1 MMAHAKILK
10 TYWVEA
16 LKTVVYVIN
25 RSPLVPL
32 QDDIP
37 QRVWKGK
44 DMSYRYLRVFNCLA
58 YVHIAK
64 DQKGE
69 T

>member
-1 MMAHAKILK
+1 MMAHAKISK

-25 RSPLVPL
+25 GSHLVPL

-37 QRVWKGK
+37 QRVWTRK
-44 DMSYRYLRVFNCLA
+44 DVPY
-58 YVHIAK
+58 
-64 DQKGE
+64 
-69 T
+69 

>member
-37 QRVWKGK
+37 QRVWTRK
-44 DMSYRYLRVFNCLA
+44 DVPY
-58 YVHIAK
+58 
-64 DQKGE
+64 
-69 T
+69 